1 MQIIEEVKFLMARTS
16 YILHLAK
23 EYDDSS
29 DHSTP
34 EKCTYIVNREETDEE
49 EAQCEEAENGEV
61 RVQRKKTPKQSNL
74 NLTSFLTSCKN
85 TAFKCI
91 NSINIDFNT

>member
-1 MQIIEEVKFLMARTS
+1 MDCIL

-49 EAQCEEAENGEV
+49 DAQSEEAENGEV
-61 RVQRKKTPKQSNL
+61 RLKKKNKQCNSKSSL
-74 NLTSFLTSCKN
+74 NLT
-85 TAFKCI
+85 
-91 NSINIDFNT
+91 